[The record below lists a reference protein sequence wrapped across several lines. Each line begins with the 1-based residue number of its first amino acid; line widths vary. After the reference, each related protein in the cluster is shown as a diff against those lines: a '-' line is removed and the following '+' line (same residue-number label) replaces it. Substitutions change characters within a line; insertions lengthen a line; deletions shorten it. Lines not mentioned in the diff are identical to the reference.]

1 MNLDWTMITGIAAA
15 VACVGMALVVI
26 LWLCGKI
33 SSDRVTQVWRWVCW
47 LVQAAEQLFGA
58 KTGQQKHDY
67 VVDMLKQ
74 LGIKVTDQIDA
85 LIEAAVRE
93 LTD

>member
-1 MNLDWTMITGIAAA
+1 
-15 VACVGMALVVI
+15 MALVVI

-58 KTGQQKHDY
+58 KTGAQKKEY
-67 VVDMLKQ
+67 VEKMLKD
-74 LGIKVTDQIDA
+74 LGVKITDEIDA

>member
-1 MNLDWTMITGIAAA
+1 MPKQG
-15 VACVGMALVVI
+15 
-26 LWLCGKI
+26 
-33 SSDRVTQVWRWVCW
+33 
-47 LVQAAEQLFGA
+47 E
-58 KTGQQKHDY
+58 QKHDY

-74 LGIKVTDQIDA
+74 LGIKVTDEIDA

>member
-33 SSDRVTQVWRWVCW
+33 SSDRVSQVWRWVCW

-58 KTGQQKHDY
+58 KTGAQKKEY
-67 VVDMLKQ
+67 VEKMLKD
-74 LGIKVTDQIDA
+74 LGVKITDEIDA

>member
-47 LVQAAEQLFGA
+47 FVQAAEKIYGA
-58 KTGQQKHDY
+58 KTGEQKHEY
-67 VVDMLKQ
+67 VVDMIKK
-74 LGIKVTDQIDA
+74 LGIKLTDEV
-85 LIEAAVRE
+85 LSMIEAAVRE